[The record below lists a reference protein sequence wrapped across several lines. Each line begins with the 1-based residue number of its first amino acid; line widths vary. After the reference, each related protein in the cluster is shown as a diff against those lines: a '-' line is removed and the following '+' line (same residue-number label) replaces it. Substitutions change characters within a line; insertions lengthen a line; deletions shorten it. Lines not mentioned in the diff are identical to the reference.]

1 LRGFPP
7 HLFDQL
13 ADLGDPGGALDQVA
27 VGDRVLLD
35 QGETGFEAAGQLLD
49 RRQVGVRLR
58 ALPQLLGPGVEPSG
72 ISPTND
78 WNFRQGAKANS
89 VRLSPRL
96 TVSSNDAA
104 IEAALQGFGITRLL
118 SYQIAP
124 QVERGGLKILLKDFE
139 PPPMPIH
146 VVHREGRYASVK
158 IRSFVDLIVERL
170 REDRALSPL

>member
-1 LRGFPP
+1 MKAIR
-7 HLFDQL
+7 
-13 ADLGDPGGALDQVA
+13 
-27 VGDRVLLD
+27 VGSVRRVLC
-35 QGETGFEAAGQLLD
+35 AAPGYLKKH
-49 RRQVGVRLR
+49 GVPDKPA
-58 ALPQLLGPGVEPSG
+58 ALSAHSIIAASG